1 MKTWLEWTINLSKM
15 NVLKIILLSW
25 LLPSTRISQNQK
37 LLSFHTL
44 HLRQV
49 QLIITSN
56 EIESSK
62 PRSQKPRNNTTQKC
76 IYKDKTINL
85 WNWVKLTQK
94 QNHMELHFTRTN
106 YKDQRGR
113 RERHLLDCGE
123 SDHGGSER
131 EVKGKNQSQRQG
143 WSNRR
148 LW

>member
-1 MKTWLEWTINLSKM
+1 M

-25 LLPSTRISQNQK
+25 LLPPTLISQNQK

-49 QLIITSN
+49 LLIITSN

-62 PRSQKPRNNTTQKC
+62 PRCQKPRNNTTQNC

-94 QNHMELHFTRTN
+94 HKTQKQNHMELHFTKTI

-113 RERHLLDCGE
+113 RERHLLDCCE

-131 EVKGKNQSQRQG
+131 EVKGKSQSQRQG